1 MNLTVWEWRVSMIE
15 RLKKSSLMFWSLE
28 VLIVVGIITL
38 CTKIGFLF
46 SPIAIFISTIFVPII
61 LAGFLFY
68 MLNPIVNLIMKIKI
82 SPKKNIS
89 RTWAVSLVFILLVA
103 VIAFLAVAFIP
114 KLIEQ
119 VTTLLGHFPESA
131 TATKNL
137 VQRWLNQINDQKFVK
152 ELDLTSITD
161 KIEQN
166 ITNYANSIFKG
177 LTNGVGSIV
186 SAATNVVIIAIT
198 TPVVLFYMLKDGY
211 KLAPNI
217 KKFLPESSRDQIME
231 LLEKMSDTLSRY
243 IGGQMIECLFVGTFT
258 AVGYFI
264 IGLDY
269 ALLLGFIAGICNII
283 PYLGPYIGIL
293 PALAVSLSSGSW
305 MSVIYNIIVVLVVQ
319 QIDGNFVYPNV
330 IGKSLQI
337 HPLTI
342 IIILLAAGNIA
353 GIAGMILAIPL
364 YAVVKVVVSYLYNIL
379 HLNPKETS

>member
-1 MNLTVWEWRVSMIE
+1 MIE

-28 VLIVVGIITL
+28 ILIVVGIIAV
-38 CTKIGFLF
+38 CTKISFLF

-68 MLNPIVNLIMKIKI
+68 MLNPIVNLIMKIKLG
-82 SPKKNIS
+82 PKKHIS
-89 RTWAVSLVFILLVA
+89 RTWAVSLVFILLVG
-103 VIAFLAVAFIP
+103 VIVFAAVAFLP
-114 KLIEQ
+114 KLSEQ
-119 VTTLLGHFPESA
+119 VTTLLNHVPDAA
-131 TATKNL
+131 TSTQNT
-137 VQRWLNQINDQKFVK
+137 VQHWLNQLNDQQFVK

-161 KIEQN
+161 KIEKN
-166 ITNYANSIFKG
+166 ITSYANSILKG
-177 LTNGVGSIV
+177 VTSGVGSIV
-186 SAATNVVIIAIT
+186 STATNVVIVAIT

-217 KKFLPESSRDQIME
+217 KRFLPAKGRDQIME
-231 LLEKMSDTLSRY
+231 LLEKMSDTLSKY

-258 AVGYFI
+258 AIGYFI

-269 ALLLGFIAGICNII
+269 ALLLGVIAGICNII
-283 PYLGPYIGIL
+283 PYLGPYIGIF
-293 PALAVSLSSGSW
+293 PALAISLSSGSW
-305 MSVIYNIIVVLVVQ
+305 MSVVYNIIVVLIVQ

-364 YAVVKVVVSYLYNIL
+364 YAVVKVVVSYLYNIF

>member
-1 MNLTVWEWRVSMIE
+1 
-15 RLKKSSLMFWSLE
+15 MFWSLE
-28 VLIVVGIITL
+28 ILIVVGIIAL
-38 CTKIGFLF
+38 CTKISFLF
-46 SPIAIFISTIFVPII
+46 TPIAIFISTIFVPII

-68 MLNPIVNLIMKIKI
+68 MLNPIVNLIMKIKLG
-82 SPKKNIS
+82 PKKHIS
-89 RTWAVSLVFILLVA
+89 RTWAVALVFILLVG
-103 VIAFLAVAFIP
+103 VIVFLAVAFLP
-114 KLIEQ
+114 KLSEQ
-119 VTTLLGHFPESA
+119 VTTLLNHVPDAA
-131 TATKNL
+131 TSTQNT
-137 VQRWLNQINDQKFVK
+137 VQHWLNQLNDQQFVK

-161 KIEQN
+161 KVEKN
-166 ITNYANSIFKG
+166 ITNYANSILKG
-177 LTNGVGSIV
+177 ITSGVGSIV
-186 SAATNVVIIAIT
+186 STATNVVIIAIT

-217 KKFLPESSRDQIME
+217 KKFLPEKSRDQIME
-231 LLEKMSDTLSRY
+231 LLEKMSDTLSKY

-258 AVGYFI
+258 AIGYFI

-269 ALLLGFIAGICNII
+269 ALLLGVIAGICNII
-283 PYLGPYIGIL
+283 PYLGPYIGIF
-293 PALAVSLSSGSW
+293 PALAVSLASGSW
-305 MSVIYNIIVVLVVQ
+305 TSVVYNIIVVLVVQ

-379 HLNPKETS
+379 HLKPKETS